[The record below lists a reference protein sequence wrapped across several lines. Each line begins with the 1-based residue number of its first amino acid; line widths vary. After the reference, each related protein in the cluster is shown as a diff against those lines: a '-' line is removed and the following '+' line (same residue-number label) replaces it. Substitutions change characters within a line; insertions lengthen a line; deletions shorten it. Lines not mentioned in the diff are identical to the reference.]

1 MIPATKFGLIYYF
14 YIVIEFILNEKLIST
29 DKPGGMPLVDF
40 IRYESGLTGTKIG
53 CREGDCGAC
62 TVIEGIYIAGKV
74 QYKTIVSCLT
84 PLALAHGKHIVTIE
98 GLNGES
104 LNPVQQAIVDHSG
117 TQCGF
122 CTPGFVVSLMAHC
135 LSGDNA
141 NLEKMLASVDGN
153 ICRCTGYKSIERAV
167 KQVWELARSRNGD
180 DPVEWMVSRGY
191 LPDWFRTVPSRL
203 AGIGN
208 QPEISPASSVIIGGG
223 TDLMVQKA
231 DDIVFNP
238 IKQSH
243 LTSYK
248 SIEIQ
253 ENTCTI
259 SGKCTVTE
267 ILESVELK
275 AYFPNLEKHFSLI
288 SSTPIR
294 NMATVAGNIVNAS
307 PIADLAIFLLALNA
321 QICLENSE
329 GAKRFLPLREF
340 FKGYKLLDLQPGEL
354 VHSLRFN
361 LPGAGDHFNF
371 EKVSKRV
378 HLDIASVNTAI
389 MVRVN
394 ERKIEQIFLSAG
406 GVAPVP
412 LYLANT
418 CRFLSGK
425 EISPEILLKANDIL
439 QEEISPISDIRGS
452 AEYKRLLLRQL
463 LLAHFSELF
472 PEETESLQLL
482 LTLQADEKH

>member
-1 MIPATKFGLIYYF
+1 LIPAIKFGLIYYF
-14 YIVIEFILNEKLIST
+14 YIVIEFILNEKLIRT
-29 DKPGGMPLVDF
+29 GKPGGMPLVDF

-62 TVIEGIYIAGKV
+62 TVIEGSYIAGKV
-74 QYKTIVSCLT
+74 HYKTIVSCLT

-135 LSGDNA
+135 LSGDAA

-167 KQVWELARSRNGD
+167 KQVWELTLSRNGD
-180 DPVEWMVSRGY
+180 DPVEWMMSRGY
-191 LPDWFRTVPSRL
+191 LPEWFRTIPERL

-208 QPEISPASSVIIGGG
+208 QPGTSPASPVIIGGG

-231 DDIVFNP
+231 DDIAYST
-238 IKQSH
+238 IKKPH
-243 LTSYK
+243 LSSSQ

-253 ENTCTI
+253 DNTCII
-259 SGKCTVTE
+259 SGNCTVTE
-267 ILESVELK
+267 LLESEQLRK
-275 AYFPNLEKHFSLI
+275 YFPNLEKYFSLI

-294 NMATVAGNIVNAS
+294 NMATVAGNLVNAS
-307 PIADLAIFLLALNA
+307 PIADLAIFFLALNA
-321 QICLENSE
+321 QICLENGE
-329 GAKRFLPLREF
+329 GVARSLPLKDF
-340 FKGYKLLDLQPGEL
+340 FKGYKLIDLQPGEL

-361 LPGAGDHFNF
+361 LPGVNDHFNF
-371 EKVSKRV
+371 EKVSKHE

-394 ERKIEQIFLSAG
+394 EGKINQLHLSAG

-418 CRFLSGK
+418 CRFLAGK
-425 EISPEILLKANDIL
+425 EISPEMLLKANDIL

-452 AEYKRLLLRQL
+452 SEYKRLLLRQL
-463 LLAHFSELF
+463 LLAHFTELF
-472 PEETESLQLL
+472 PARTDTTQLL
-482 LTLQADEKH
+482 LILQADEKH